1 MFKIRLLDKEFKLV
15 IPAEKIQTE
24 VQRIA
29 DQINADLKNED
40 VVFIGILN
48 GAFMFASDLLRKINF
63 NAQVSFVKL
72 TSYHGTSSTGKIKR
86 LIGINEPLKDK
97 TVVIIEDI
105 VDTGNTIE
113 SIIDQI
119 KGFMPRQVY
128 VATLLLKPE
137 LYSKEIKLD
146 YIGFKI
152 SNDFVVGYGLDY
164 NGYGRNLRSLYQLE
178 EK

>member
-1 MFKIRLLDKEFKLV
+1 M
-15 IPAEKIQTE
+15 
-24 VQRIA
+24 
-29 DQINADLKNED
+29 NSDLKNED
-40 VVFIGILN
+40 VVFVGILN
-48 GAFMFASDLLRKINF
+48 GAFMFASDLLRKISF
-63 NAQVSFVKL
+63 NSQVSFVKL
-72 TSYHGTSSTGKIKR
+72 TSYHGTASTGKVKR

-137 LYSKEIKLD
+137 LYQKEIKLD
-146 YIGFKI
+146 YVGFKI
-152 SNDFVVGYGLDY
+152 ANDFVVGYGLDY
-164 NGYGRNLRSLYQLE
+164 NGYGRNLRSLYKLE
-178 EK
+178 E